1 MMDKRWLALVAIL
14 VFVVSAWACG
24 SSDRE
29 PTERPEPASTKP
41 YLEATAIPTETQEVE
56 PTAGPEAE
64 PTEEPKPRPAE
75 TYLGDVVEAHGMLLA
90 ALTVEDPTTPGM
102 LYEATE
108 GKKLVA
114 VEIIVGNLS
123 DEPLSVNPLNAT
135 LLDSEGFVY
144 EPELGGREG
153 GLQLTALAL
162 SYGEK
167 VRGWIAFELPDGA
180 IAASI
185 KLAVSIFGDD
195 FVRASLAPPPAG
207 HEAYTAPLSILPP
220 PPSIGLGATHE
231 EYGYSLSAS
240 ALEDPCTSTMFYE
253 PTAGLKLVAVE
264 IIVGNVSGETLSL
277 NPLNAVLVDDRG
289 FVYQLKLGS
298 REGQLA
304 TFDLEVGEKA
314 QGWVAFEVPEPATPA
329 SVKYFVSLF
338 EEEYLQVGLVE

>member
-1 MMDKRWLALVAIL
+1 MDKQWLALVAVL
-14 VFVVSAWACG
+14 VLAVSAWACG

-29 PTERPEPASTKP
+29 PTERPEPAATTSSSA
-41 YLEATAIPTETQEVE
+41 ATAAPTKES
-56 PTAGPEAE
+56 EAE
-64 PTEEPKPRPAE
+64 PTEASEVEPTEEPEPRPAE

-102 LYEATE
+102 FYKATE

-144 EPELGGREG
+144 EPELAGRDG
-153 GLQLTALAL
+153 QIATVDL

-167 VRGWIAFELPDGA
+167 VRGWIAFEMPEDALP
-180 IAASI
+180 ASI
-185 KLAVSIFGDD
+185 KLAASIFSDD
-195 FVRASLAPPPAG
+195 FVRANLAPPPAG
-207 HEAYTAPLSILPP
+207 HEAYTEPLSILPP
-220 PPSIGLGATHE
+220 PPPIGLRATHE
-231 EYGYSLSAS
+231 EYGYSLSAT

-277 NPLNAVLVDDRG
+277 NPFNAVLVDDEG
-289 FVYQLKLGS
+289 FVYQPELGS